1 MVTSETA
8 GGPRRSQA
16 WALLRPGVPNNLAP
30 GQPQSA
36 WLLAPEA
43 CRVPGQPSAAAGLA
57 WVTVGQEPP
66 PQGHR
71 FVCHSHGRQGRGS
84 DRAPVWPLKAGARSW
99 DKTGSDPKPPLSGWG
114 LGHPLLSPADLHM
127 PYLSH
132 PSGPPRLTS
141 PARNRIWAWRPL
153 PEGVFRRAPHLPGSL
168 RQPEQRVGAGGGGVG
183 RPAWPPQPSPVTG
196 KGESGLG
203 PMPLSQPSE
212 LGCRRVGWG
221 WTHPRHPGR
230 DLISVC
236 WSHQAP
242 RLAGSSPSSG
252 SLGGWPADVP
262 ASRQDTEVRAQ
273 VHRRQRAHTLHPL
286 KMKS

>member
-1 MVTSETA
+1 MTSETA

-153 PEGVFRRAPHLPGSL
+153 PEGVFRRAPHLPGQENPCREVSMHRVCRL
-168 RQPEQRVGAGGGGVG
+168 GVRLSEQPQEVG
-183 RPAWPPQPSPVTG
+183 RRGNGENNCPDQDSSSASLACERTG
-196 KGESGLG
+196 DSCF
-203 PMPLSQPSE
+203 SFQ
-212 LGCRRVGWG
+212 
-221 WTHPRHPGR
+221 
-230 DLISVC
+230 
-236 WSHQAP
+236 
-242 RLAGSSPSSG
+242 
-252 SLGGWPADVP
+252 
-262 ASRQDTEVRAQ
+262 
-273 VHRRQRAHTLHPL
+273 
-286 KMKS
+286 